1 MNKHPIEIES
11 NQFLNALLT
20 GNKHE
25 AHRIANLY
33 ANSNEEI
40 KILYEQVIKPA
51 LYKVGE
57 KWENNLISVAAEHL
71 ATSIAEMVMND
82 LFEQIIS
89 LERKN
94 NKVLLGCVENEYHQ
108 VGIKMI
114 GDMFEM
120 HGWNTYFLGA
130 NIPTRDLIDYAI
142 DNEIELIGLSI
153 SIYFHFD
160 KLIEMI
166 KAIQAEL
173 PNALILVGGQAFT
186 HGGKDYLTP
195 FKRVLFIEDLNQLD
209 SFIKTFEKP

>member
-1 MNKHPIEIES
+1 MSEHSIETDRD
-11 NQFLNALLT
+11 QFLNALLT
-20 GNKHE
+20 GNKRE
-25 AHRIANLY
+25 AHRIADLY
-33 ANSNEEI
+33 ASSNEEI
-40 KILYEQVIKPA
+40 KLLYEQVIKPA

-71 ATSIAEMVMND
+71 ATSISEMVMND

-94 NKVLLGCVENEYHQ
+94 NKVLLACVENEYHQ

-120 HGWNTYFLGA
+120 HGWDTYFLGA

-195 FKRVLFIEDLNQLD
+195 FKRVLYIEDLNQLD

>member
-1 MNKHPIEIES
+1 MSEHSIETDRD
-11 NQFLNALLT
+11 QFLNALLT
-20 GNKHE
+20 GNKRE
-25 AHRIANLY
+25 AHRIADLY
-33 ANSNEEI
+33 ASSNEEI
-40 KILYEQVIKPA
+40 KLLYEQVIKPA

-71 ATSIAEMVMND
+71 ATSISEMVMND

-94 NKVLLGCVENEYHQ
+94 NKVLLACVENEYHQ

-120 HGWNTYFLGA
+120 HGWDTYFLGA
-130 NIPTRDLIDYAI
+130 NIPTRDLIDHAI

-166 KAIQAEL
+166 KAIQEEL

-195 FKRVLFIEDLNQLD
+195 FKRVLYIKDLNQLD

>member
-1 MNKHPIEIES
+1 MSEHSIETDRD
-11 NQFLNALLT
+11 QFLNALLT
-20 GNKHE
+20 GNKRE
-25 AHRIANLY
+25 AHRIADLY
-33 ANSNEEI
+33 SSSNDEI
-40 KILYEQVIKPA
+40 KLLYEQVIKPA

-71 ATSIAEMVMND
+71 ATSISEMVMND

-94 NKVLLGCVENEYHQ
+94 NKVLLACVENEYHQ

-120 HGWNTYFLGA
+120 HGWDTYFLGA

-186 HGGKDYLTP
+186 HGGKDYLIP
-195 FKRVLFIEDLNQLD
+195 FKRVLYIEDLNQLD